1 MKLRKWNINR
11 FWRRLRINRKYKDR
25 LFQKVFERKEDLLT
39 LYNAINHTSYSNPD
53 DLEITTL
60 DDVIYLSMKND
71 LSFIVSATLNL
82 YEHQSTFNA
91 NMPIRGLMYFARLY
105 ESYIKKN
112 KLDIYNYRLVDL
124 PEPQYIVFYNG
135 RDNQPDERILK
146 LSDAFRSKNPE
157 PALECRARMINI
169 NLGHN
174 QKLMESCKRLW
185 DYSYFIAEVN
195 QNLDKGYGLET
206 AIKKAMDECIKK
218 GVLSDILEKNKSE
231 VFHMLLTEY
240 DEKQHLKNV
249 YQEGREEASERIN
262 KLIILLMED
271 GRTDDL
277 MKAAKDST
285 YQEKLF
291 KEYKI

>member
-11 FWRRLRINRKYKDR
+11 LWRRLRINRKYKDR
-25 LFQKVFERKEDLLT
+25 LLQKVFERKEDLLT

>member
-1 MKLRKWNINR
+1 MNLRKWNINR
-11 FWRRLRINRKYKDR
+11 LWRRLRINRKYKDR

-53 DLEITTL
+53 DLEIITL

-71 LSFIVSATLNL
+71 LSFIVSAALNL

>member
-1 MKLRKWNINR
+1 MA
-11 FWRRLRINRKYKDR
+11 
-25 LFQKVFERKEDLLT
+25 

>member
-146 LSDAFRSKNPE
+146 LSDAFKSDNPE

-174 QKLMESCKRLW
+174 LALMESCKRLW

-206 AIKKAMDECIKK
+206 AIKKSMDECIKK

>member
-1 MKLRKWNINR
+1 MNLRKWNMNR
-11 FWRRLRINRKYKDR
+11 LWRRLRINRKYKDR
-25 LFQKVFERKEDLLT
+25 LFQRVFERKEDLLT

-91 NMPIRGLMYFARLY
+91 NMPICGLMYFARLY
-105 ESYIKKN
+105 EAYIKKN

-146 LSDAFRSKNPE
+146 LSDAFKSKNPE

-174 QKLMESCKRLW
+174 LALMESCKRLW

-249 YQEGREEASERIN
+249 YQEGCEEASERIN
-262 KLIILLMED
+262 KLYSILLEEKRM
-271 GRTDDL
+271 DDL
-277 MKAAKDST
+277 AKAINDSV
-285 YQEKLF
+285 YRNKLF
-291 KEYKI
+291 EEYKL